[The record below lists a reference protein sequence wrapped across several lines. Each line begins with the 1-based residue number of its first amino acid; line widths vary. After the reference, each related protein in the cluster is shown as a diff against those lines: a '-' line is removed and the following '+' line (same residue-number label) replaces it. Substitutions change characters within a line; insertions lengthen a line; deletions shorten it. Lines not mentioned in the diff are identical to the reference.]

1 MKSIYKKYALDHGLK
16 FSTDSNPIKSK
27 TKCLAFLQTNREI
40 KPVKL
45 CGNDLPWVSSCTH
58 LGNTVTSTK
67 GKDIR
72 SQDVKNK
79 RASFINRTNEI
90 LQEFYFAHPATR
102 SKVIN
107 IQNTHFYG
115 SVLWDLRSVE
125 VTKLEKSWNVSVRRT
140 FNLPWDTHCYLIEP
154 FSNEPHIR
162 TILAKRFVN
171 FISAIRNS
179 QKRTLRNLLK
189 VVEFDTPSVTG
200 RNLRNILLM
209 TNVTDIR
216 MLKPSDVKAKYC
228 DIPSQEKYRV
238 DVIREIVDIKDGQ
251 LNVPGFNTEELDL
264 ILKHVCSS

>member
-154 FSNEPHIR
+154 VSNVPHIR
-162 TILAKRFVN
+162 TILAKRFLN
-171 FISAIRNS
+171 FTRLGCFYVTAILS
-179 QKRTLRNLLK
+179 
-189 VVEFDTPSVTG
+189 
-200 RNLRNILLM
+200 
-209 TNVTDIR
+209 
-216 MLKPSDVKAKYC
+216 
-228 DIPSQEKYRV
+228 
-238 DVIREIVDIKDGQ
+238 
-251 LNVPGFNTEELDL
+251 
-264 ILKHVCSS
+264 